1 MPLLALV
8 SRKGPILLH
17 DYSWPY
23 VEQPVLQ
30 KLNEFSYEV
39 LRPLSYLSDL
49 LPISSSSNSTTF
61 CRENASTTSRR
72 KNAFQEFVESQSIN
86 FYATGINKLIS
97 HWQNVFIVMVHILV
111 NKDVFESSY
120 NDLKCIVPNCNYI
133 CTNLIK

>member
-97 HWQNVFIVMVHILV
+97 HWQKCVHC
-111 NKDVFESSY
+111 NGSY
-120 NDLKCIVPNCNYI
+120 FL
-133 CTNLIK
+133 LIKMYLSLGMATHSSILA